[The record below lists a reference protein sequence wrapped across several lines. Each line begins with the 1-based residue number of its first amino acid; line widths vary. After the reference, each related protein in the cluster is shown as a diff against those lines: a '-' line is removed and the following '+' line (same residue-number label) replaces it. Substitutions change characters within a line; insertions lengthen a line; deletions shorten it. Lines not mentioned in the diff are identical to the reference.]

1 MDIIVGIALLYL
13 VVVFVLDFFGVSS
26 TENEVTDDM
35 TEAPVTKQ
43 FD

>member
-13 VVVFVLDFFGVSS
+13 VVVLVLDFFGVSS
-26 TENEVTDDM
+26 AENEVTDDM

-43 FD
+43 VD